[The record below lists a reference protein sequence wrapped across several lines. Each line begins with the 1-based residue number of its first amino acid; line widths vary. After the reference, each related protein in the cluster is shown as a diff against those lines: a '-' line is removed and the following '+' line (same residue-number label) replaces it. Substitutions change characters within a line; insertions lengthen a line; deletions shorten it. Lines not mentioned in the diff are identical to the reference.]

1 MISDKQRHAR
11 KQDALRVNFWSFL
24 RPLGLARQTSE
35 DEPNNRYCMP
45 PASVCVHDSMVQ
57 LMRSKVGKWMKTR
70 AALTESSLFL
80 SKSSDQTLAIH
91 CIPLHEITKIARPLE
106 PAASRYVQ
114 ERDRHGLTW
123 ALGPLGYTWKRRSG
137 LSIRLS
143 VNSVIPEVETA
154 PSPRAVAHLGTSKKN
169 LQLDYEID
177 EDSEPD
183 ESKPENT
190 CLLQINTAAE
200 GFNFGRIYT
209 LRFNDEIEI
218 ETWKEALLALSASD
232 KLSYNRRTYISRQQ
246 QKIRE
251 FYDCKT
257 VQYSAAFL
265 IIVNFFIEAVSLQ
278 FNFAKDSSQAQILDN
293 IDTLFTVVFLLE
305 LLVNMAGVCV
315 HACVRVY
322 SLSLTDCV

>member
-1 MISDKQRHAR
+1 
-11 KQDALRVNFWSFL
+11 
-24 RPLGLARQTSE
+24 
-35 DEPNNRYCMP
+35 
-45 PASVCVHDSMVQ
+45 
-57 LMRSKVGKWMKTR
+57 
-70 AALTESSLFL
+70 
-80 SKSSDQTLAIH
+80 
-91 CIPLHEITKIARPLE
+91 
-106 PAASRYVQ
+106 
-114 ERDRHGLTW
+114 
-123 ALGPLGYTWKRRSG
+123 
-137 LSIRLS
+137 

-322 SLSLTDCV
+322 SLSLSLTVSDSVCSCVFMCEHIQTHRQTHTHSQTHTHTLTHTHTHTHTHTIRESGVQILH